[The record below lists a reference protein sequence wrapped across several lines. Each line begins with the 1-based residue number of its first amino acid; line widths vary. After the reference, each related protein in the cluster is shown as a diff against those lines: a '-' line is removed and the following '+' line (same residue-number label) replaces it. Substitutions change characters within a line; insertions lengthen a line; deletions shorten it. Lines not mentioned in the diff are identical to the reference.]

1 LLLALRESKEQQHL
15 ALREGQELQQRNRSM
30 ALTIRDLISA
40 NDVLMKELSKAKMI
54 HPVAGGVPPNR
65 GTGQSRLRPPEG
77 ESMTSILEPGAE
89 VITYDEIVR
98 ELLVNEEFREVCA
111 FGPTKPL

>member
-1 LLLALRESKEQQHL
+1 LSSDTTDGSDNRSIAEIRRESKEVQIELLLALRESKEQQHL

-54 HPVAGGVPPNR
+54 HPVAGGVPPTR
-65 GTGQSRLRPPEG
+65 GTGQSRLPIEVP
-77 ESMTSILEPGAE
+77 IE
-89 VITYDEIVR
+89 VIVSPR
-98 ELLVNEEFREVCA
+98 ANR
-111 FGPTKPL
+111 